1 MDYKKVKPIKAFFGR
16 TGGKHFSKKSILP
29 FIKDL
34 EYDTYIEPFV
44 GAGSIFLGRNKKV
57 KTEII
62 NDYDILVYNLWDGMK
77 DSGNQ
82 LKDYKSYFM
91 DKSVFKWYL
100 LKEKQNRRIKKQLKE
115 TNIENL
121 KEDIF
126 ITTQSR
132 SSNNKNPNTNILK
145 CNCRHSKDKDKDNK
159 IENLK
164 EDLFIHKNS
173 FNKFNEK
180 PNNRVVHK
188 NSCIWYD
195 KDGNVK
201 NNREQLKIENLKE
214 DLYITSKSFSQNNE
228 MIDYDKNIIC
238 QCISN
243 ENICKCKNKEL
254 CLCSK
259 TEKELRE
266 YSKKIYKYINLSRT
280 KIFKSFGD
288 TSLDHFFRFSS
299 SQFSL
304 PIKENYEKLTKLY
317 SLDKMEGF
325 LNYPLY
331 IKIFKPSDE
340 DLISTASHKELK
352 IENLKEDLFIN
363 KNGRFSDNGSDKPN
377 QKLLNEGCSHLR
389 EKQLETNIE
398 NLKED
403 LFISNKSCFS
413 MNKESYDKSL
423 NICNCITS
431 KEKKICKCKNKEL
444 CLCSKTEKELLE
456 YSKKIYKSI
465 GKSKKQIEK
474 DMGDR
479 SVEHFFYFNGNQF
492 LIPTKEN
499 YEKLTKLYSLD
510 KLDFYL
516 KFPLYSK
523 ISNPIKYEDLISSA
537 SHKDIKIEIE
547 EKADEDVCVSIEKTK
562 DGLKLIKRKFYVRNK
577 KYKDDETKWRIHNP
591 NLCGW
596 NNILKNCDKY
606 YERLKDVNIFQ
617 GDYKKMLKFDS
628 LKSLFYFDPPWT
640 KTSTGK
646 KGNKCYS
653 NYVELDDF
661 YNSIKDLKGFVM
673 ISYNNDKEILEKFKN
688 WFIVEISTTYT
699 QKKAGNKKT
708 IDILIMNFKDGKK
721 IN

>member
-1 MDYKKVKPIKAFFGR
+1 MNTIEIDYQKVKPIKAFFGR
-16 TGGKHFSKKSILP
+16 TGGKHFSKLRILP

-34 EYDTYIEPFV
+34 EYDTYIEAFV
-44 GAGSIFLGRNKKV
+44 GAGSIFLGRDKKV

-77 DSGNQ
+77 DCGNQ

-115 TNIENL
+115 KNIENL

-126 ITTQSR
+126 ITKL
-132 SSNNKNPNTNILK
+132 SNPQN
-145 CNCRHSKDKDKDNK
+145 DN
-159 IENLK
+159 
-164 EDLFIHKNS
+164 NS
-173 FNKFNEK
+173 PIKHNEK
-180 PNNRVVHK
+180 NLCRCLLSKVLIEHK
-188 NSCIWYD
+188 
-195 KDGNVK
+195 
-201 NNREQLKIENLKE
+201 
-214 DLYITSKSFSQNNE
+214 
-228 MIDYDKNIIC
+228 
-238 QCISN
+238 
-243 ENICKCKNKEL
+243 
-254 CLCSK
+254 
-259 TEKELRE
+259 
-266 YSKKIYKYINLSRT
+266 
-280 KIFKSFGD
+280 
-288 TSLDHFFRFSS
+288 
-299 SQFSL
+299 
-304 PIKENYEKLTKLY
+304 
-317 SLDKMEGF
+317 
-325 LNYPLY
+325 
-331 IKIFKPSDE
+331 
-340 DLISTASHKELK
+340 
-352 IENLKEDLFIN
+352 
-363 KNGRFSDNGSDKPN
+363 
-377 QKLLNEGCSHLR
+377 
-389 EKQLETNIE
+389 IE

-423 NICNCITS
+423 NICNCIIN
-431 KEKKICKCKNKEL
+431 KKNVKSFRILELCKCSNEN
-444 CLCSKTEKELLE
+444 CLCNKTKEELLM

-516 KFPLYSK
+516 KFPKNNKLINNNK
-523 ISNPIKYEDLISSA
+523 NEDLKPTA
-537 SHKDIKIEIE
+537 SHKDIKIENLKEE
-547 EKADEDVCVSIEKTK
+547 EKADEDVCCSIEKTDK
-562 DGLKLIKRKFYVRNK
+562 GLKLIKRKFYVRNK

-596 NNILKNCDKY
+596 NNILANCNRY

-628 LKSLFYFDPPWT
+628 STSLFYFDPPWT
-640 KTSTGK
+640 KTATGK

-653 NYVELDDF
+653 NYVELYDF
-661 YNSIKDLKGFVM
+661 YDSIKDLKGFVM
-673 ISYNNDKEILEKFKN
+673 ISYNNDKEILEKFKK
-688 WFIVEISTTYT
+688 WYIVEISTTYT
-699 QKKAGNKKT
+699 QKKAGKKKT

-721 IN
+721 INL